1 MRVSLRKL
9 SSFVF
14 RRPSRI
20 VREINS
26 NALLLHWC
34 KQNRAEHVFGNRVE
48 LYEFVESNVL
58 EHQPI
63 DYIEFG
69 VYQGASLF
77 KWAELNTHPRSRF
90 YGFDTFEGLPETWDR
105 IREPFV
111 EGHFDTG
118 GQTPHTDDGRVRFV
132 KGLFQET
139 LPGFLQE
146 FEPQSQVVVHND
158 SDLYSS
164 TLYCLTQCDRVL
176 RPGSVLIFDEFST
189 SSHEFQAFYDYTRSY
204 RRTFRVLGAVGSKPY
219 VQIALRME

>member
-1 MRVSLRKL
+1 MRISLRRL

-14 RRPSRI
+14 RRPSRL

-26 NALLLHWC
+26 NALLVQWW
-34 KQNRAEHVFGNRVE
+34 KQNRPEHVFGNRFE
-48 LYEFVESNVL
+48 LYEFIDSNVL

-69 VYQGASLF
+69 VYQGTSLF
-77 KWAELNTHPRSRF
+77 KWAEVNTHAESRF

-105 IREPFV
+105 IRDPFAK
-111 EGHFDTG
+111 GHFDTG
-118 GQTPHTDDGRVRFV
+118 GQVPDTDDGRVRFV

-146 FEPQSQVVVHND
+146 FEARSQIVVHSD

-164 TLYCLTQCDRVL
+164 TLYCLTQCDRLL
-176 RPGSVLIFDEFST
+176 RSGSVLLFDDFST
-189 SSHEFQAFYDYTRSY
+189 SSHEFQAFYDYARSY
-204 RRTFRVLGAVGSKPY
+204 RRTYRVLGAVGSKPY
-219 VQIALRME
+219 VRIALRME